1 MFRIHDQSAQG
12 RTHLYVSLIIGS
24 ISTQYPVQN
33 CHVISI
39 WSSSQACTSHGEF
52 LCIVFYHLILKF
64 LIENGFIGKVSTDF
78 MFFNILFTSPLSN
91 LSIIGG
97 VGGGVNSADFI

>member
-1 MFRIHDQSAQG
+1 M
-12 RTHLYVSLIIGS
+12 
-24 ISTQYPVQN
+24 
-33 CHVISI
+33 
-39 WSSSQACTSHGEF
+39 
-52 LCIVFYHLILKF
+52 FYHLILKF
-64 LIENGFIGKVSTDF
+64 LIENGFIGKASTDF